1 MQDRNFKSFPGLAG
15 LATWNRRRGHV
26 CSSWPISKR
35 SGIIISNQVIGLLQ
49 DKLYKKQNGI
59 PTGPMVVFY
68 GCRHEQDSVIWLVYI
83 ECSSSFLPLCMLPMF
98 VKTSTRLRLGAN
110 GASLSSSFLSLAFAE
125 GFSLSP
131 LSGGASLQGWV
142 EEAWPKQI
150 DMILNLAMVCKL
162 GGPHASLESTLK
174 KLLQLKFAQDV
185 RKGGCPDQA
194 RWSIPVPQTQRFHF
208 SCKRLSRLASWH
220 QNKHSDFFVQQDAS

>member
-1 MQDRNFKSFPGLAG
+1 
-15 LATWNRRRGHV
+15 
-26 CSSWPISKR
+26 
-35 SGIIISNQVIGLLQ
+35 
-49 DKLYKKQNGI
+49 
-59 PTGPMVVFY
+59 
-68 GCRHEQDSVIWLVYI
+68 
-83 ECSSSFLPLCMLPMF
+83 MF
-98 VKTSTRLRLGAN
+98 VKSSTGLRLGAT
-110 GASLSSSFLSLAFAE
+110 GASLSSSFLSFAFAE

-162 GGPHASLESTLK
+162 GGPHAALESTLK

-208 SCKRLSRLASWH
+208 SCKRLSRLASW
-220 QNKHSDFFVQQDAS
+220 QTSTVTFSCNKMHRRFDQPHYPPKQIFVSDKMAEQPELISDNLLEKVLLCDQCVESDANENCLHSRITQEEPDSID